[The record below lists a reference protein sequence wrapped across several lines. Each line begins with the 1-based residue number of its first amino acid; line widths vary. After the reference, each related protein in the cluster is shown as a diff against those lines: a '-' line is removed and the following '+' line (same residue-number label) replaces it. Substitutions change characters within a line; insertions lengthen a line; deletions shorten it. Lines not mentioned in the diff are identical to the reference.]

1 MRKLRNLKY
10 TSTFAALTSLVAV
23 LGAGSKWY

>member
-10 TSTFAALTSLVAV
+10 SATFAALASLVAA
-23 LGAGSKWY
+23 LGAPAKWW